1 MANQVWVWNDIPAR
15 HASFNTNIDFV
26 NSGILYDVLN
36 ISTAGPG
43 SVNIGYFHSDG
54 SAGINAWKGRTNQW
68 DSPAYR
74 AIVFKTPPTGELLT
88 YLQANATQM

>member
-1 MANQVWVWNDIPAR
+1 VANQVWVWNDIPTH
-15 HASFNTNIDFV
+15 HASFETDIDFV
-26 NSGILYDVLN
+26 NSGISYDILN
-36 ISTAGPG
+36 ITAAGPG
-43 SVNIGYFHSDG
+43 SVNVGYFHSDG
-54 SAGINAWKGRTNQW
+54 SAGINARNGRITQW